1 MRRLAFSLLA
11 LSLSVPALAQTPS
24 RVRLGWDANYLYAAF
39 EVAATDVRGVNDK
52 PFSSP
57 LEDDAVGLYVR
68 TGRGTATTPDGSCR
82 ALLVS
87 AAGGMTF
94 LKGEGGNWVP
104 ERKFTVKFGV
114 DIDGTL
120 NRSDDKDRGFTAEL
134 AIPWSLLGI
143 DGKSVGAATALSACV
158 LTRKR
163 GGAILPFPAGADI
176 SEPSTWPRLSLDGT
190 TPGGLR
196 AFALAATPTIDGK
209 IGSNEW
215 RSEGLSLP
223 GAEDVPSGVD
233 TSSPLALMPLPGVSD
248 QPPALGALKPESL
261 PGLVLAR
268 YLPFF
273 QADLTKAYPVRG
285 VLSER
290 GQYLFADQPVEGL
303 GPWFSTD
310 RVGWHKSTLTTMK
323 RVGIDAA
330 LTQIGGPD
338 APTALVDDKTI
349 FTLVSALRELSQER
363 LGAPTIT
370 PCFDTNYLAP
380 TAQRPDLATSVGR
393 ENLWRAVRRWMMLVP
408 PEFRTRVALP
418 GGGSAYPIFFT
429 DGTNLQNAGAGGWAD
444 SLRRR
449 FAEELGAQCGGTT
462 LIFIGGKNFPLSENV
477 VGALPA
483 GTGKGLG
490 ALPLFVISPGSQTP
504 LIPRKSGE
512 TYKTRWDDAISAGSR
527 WFLIDS
533 WNDFAAGSEIAP
545 SRQYGEEYLDATRV
559 QLVRA
564 SSNRNWGVRLNES
577 DLPRT
582 LKTGELFPSKLTLQS
597 VGLTPL
603 RGTSVPALSYRWV
616 QGGKTVAKSPVGI
629 RPPLTLLATQSAS
642 VRLGVASLDETN
654 KPLPPGEY
662 TVVLE
667 ATGPDGKI
675 ADSLTV
681 PVRLEN
687 KRPDAAE
694 VRSTTTPPL
703 LQSGATY
710 PTTLSLRW
718 LGDATLS
725 AGEARLVCQIL
736 SGDGRTVLRSDS
748 TPLDVTLT
756 PGTWTTVR
764 ASVKTLD
771 SAGAPLKPAM
781 PENSPQS
788 YDENALNVRVR
799 WALARGAGSTLP
811 GGYEELVAIYP
822 GDDEAGVGLEA
833 FVERGEA
840 NATQPAQLTLI
851 NRGPF
856 PWAKGTYAP
865 SIRWCYADGFTFRR
879 QEEGHARTPIA
890 PSQVGRP
897 LERDIAPGESL
908 TVTLPVRLPD
918 RAGRYIAVF
927 SVARLTPQG
936 PVYFDGGVVTRTSDI
951 ATATVDVSGGRL
963 VPLDLDKL
971 FDTDGMSS
979 EDAPTDG
986 NLDGKGATLPAEWL
1000 APDRFG
1006 RNRPLPGTSVLYP
1019 SGYFS
1024 EIGSTAA
1031 RGASFRYGP
1040 TTKGSKNSLSAKG
1053 QALPVERGRYY
1064 ALHLV
1069 AVATGGKPEPLTLT
1083 LKYADGKTEE
1093 RPVSV
1098 ADWLAPAGEN
1108 EAIALSTPRK
1118 RTPIGDTPESPA
1130 LRHYVVPVSALKD
1143 LVGVSLSRTT
1153 SIKLFAVTLER

>member
-1 MRRLAFSLLA
+1 MRRFAFSLLA
-11 LSLSVPALAQTPS
+11 LSLSVPALAQAPS
-24 RVRLGWDANYLYAAF
+24 RVRLGWDASYLYAAF
-39 EVAATDVRGVNDK
+39 EVASTDVRGVNDK

-57 LEDDAVGLYVR
+57 LEDDAVGLYIR
-68 TGRGTATTPDGSCR
+68 TGRGAASQPDGACR

-94 LKGEGGNWVP
+94 LKGEGGNWAP

-114 DIDGTL
+114 EIDGTL

-134 AIPWSLLGI
+134 AIPWNLLGL
-143 DGKSVGAATALSACV
+143 DGKNVGPETVLSACV

-163 GGAILPFPAGADI
+163 GGAILPFPAGAERL
-176 SEPSTWPRLSLDGT
+176 EPSTWPRLSLDEKT
-190 TPGGLR
+190 SGGLR
-196 AFALAATPTIDGK
+196 AFALAAPPTIDGK
-209 IGSNEW
+209 IKSAEW
-215 RSEGLSLP
+215 RSDGLALP
-223 GAEDVPSGVD
+223 GAEDVPSAVD
-233 TSSPLALMPLPGVSD
+233 TSTPLTLAPLPGVSD
-248 QPPALGALKPESL
+248 QPPALGNLKPENL
-261 PGLVLAR
+261 PPLVLAR

-310 RVGWHKSTLTTMK
+310 RVGWHKGELTAMK

-338 APTALVDDKTI
+338 APTALVDDKTLL
-349 FTLVSALRELSQER
+349 TLVSALRELNQER
-363 LGAPTIT
+363 VAAPSIT
-370 PCFDTNYLAP
+370 PCFDASYLAP
-380 TAQRPDLATSVGR
+380 TAQRPDLATSAGR
-393 ENLWRAVRRWMMLVP
+393 ENLWRAIRRWMMLVP
-408 PEFRTRVALP
+408 PEFRTKVSLP

-429 DGTNLQNAGAGGWAD
+429 DGASLQNAGAGGWAD

-449 FAEELGAQCGGTT
+449 FAEELGTQCGGAT
-462 LIFIGGKNFPLSENV
+462 LLFVGGKNFPLSENV

-490 ALPLFVISPGSQTP
+490 ALSLSVVSPGSQTP

-512 TYKTRWDDAISAGSR
+512 TYKTRWDDAISAGSS
-527 WFLIDS
+527 WLLIDS
-533 WNDFAAGSEIAP
+533 WNDFASGSEIAP
-545 SRQYGEEYLDATRV
+545 SRQYGEMYLDATRV

-564 SSNRNWGVRLNES
+564 SSNRSWGVRLRGS

-582 LKTGELFPSKLTLQS
+582 LKSGELFPSQLTLQS
-597 VGLTPL
+597 AGLTPL
-603 RGTSVPALSYRWV
+603 RGASVPTLSYRWM
-616 QGGKTVAKSPVGI
+616 QGGKTIAKSPVGI

-642 VRLGVASLDETN
+642 VRLGVASFDETN

-662 TVVLE
+662 TVILE

-681 PVRLEN
+681 PVRLES

-694 VRSTTTPPL
+694 VRSTTTPIL

-718 LGDATLS
+718 LGDSTLS
-725 AGEARLVCQIL
+725 AGEASLVCQIL
-736 SGDGRTVLRSDS
+736 SGDGRTVLRSES

-756 PGTWTTVR
+756 PGAWTTVR

-771 SAGAPLKPAM
+771 SAGAPLRPAM

-788 YDENALNVRVR
+788 YDENVLNVRVR
-799 WALARGAGSTLP
+799 WALARGAGGAVP

-822 GDDEAGVGLEA
+822 GDDEASVGLEA

-840 NATQPAQLTLI
+840 NATHPAQLSVV

-856 PWAKGTYAP
+856 PWGKGQYAV
-865 SIRWCYADGFTFRR
+865 SVRWCYADGFTFRR
-879 QEEGHARTPIA
+879 QEEGHVRTPIA
-890 PSQVGRP
+890 PPQVGRP

-918 RAGRYIAVF
+918 RGGRYIAVF

-936 PVYFDGGVVTRTSDI
+936 PVYFDGGVVTRTNDI
-951 ATATVDVSGGRL
+951 ASATVDVSGGRL

-971 FDTDGMSS
+971 FDIDAAST
-979 EDAPTDG
+979 EDSPTDG

-1006 RNRPLPGTSVLYP
+1006 RNRPLPGAGVLYP

-1024 EIGSTAA
+1024 EIASTAA

-1040 TTKGSKNSLSAKG
+1040 TSKGAKNALSAKG
-1053 QALPVERGRYY
+1053 QSLPVERGRYY

-1069 AVATGGKPEPLTLT
+1069 AVATAGKPEPLTLT

-1093 RPVSV
+1093 RTVSV
-1098 ADWLAPAGEN
+1098 ADWLAPAGDN
-1108 EAIALSTPRK
+1108 EAIALSLPRK
-1118 RTPIGDTPESPA
+1118 RTPTGDTLESPS
-1130 LRHYVVPVSALKD
+1130 LRHYVLPVTALKD
-1143 LVGVSLSRTT
+1143 LVGITLGRPASV
-1153 SIKLFAVTLER
+1153 KVFAITLER